1 MFITIPFTRAET
13 WKQLKCPSA
22 DELIKKMW
30 YTYIHSQWIL
40 ISHKKE
46 QNYAMDATG
55 DYHGKWSMSDRKTNI
70 WYHLYMETICQTC
83 LVGQMVKN
91 PSSMQETWVRSLC
104 WEGPLEKVM
113 TTHSIILVWRILKN
127 SGDSWATIHGV
138 AKSQTWPSD

>member
-1 MFITIPFTRAET
+1 MPYDPAIPPLGIYLDKIVIQKNAVTLMFITIPFTRAET

-55 DYHGKWSMSDRKTNI
+55 DYHGK
-70 WYHLYMETICQTC
+70 
-83 LVGQMVKN
+83 
-91 PSSMQETWVRSLC
+91 
-104 WEGPLEKVM
+104 
-113 TTHSIILVWRILKN
+113 
-127 SGDSWATIHGV
+127 
-138 AKSQTWPSD
+138 